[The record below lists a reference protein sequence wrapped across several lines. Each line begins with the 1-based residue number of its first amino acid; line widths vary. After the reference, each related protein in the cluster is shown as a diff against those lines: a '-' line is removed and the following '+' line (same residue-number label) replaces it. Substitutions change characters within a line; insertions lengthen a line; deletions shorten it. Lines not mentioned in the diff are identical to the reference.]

1 VDIRYLYNGQQYTPT
16 IHIEKGG
23 KKPLL
28 TVLSSKYIV
37 LDKKSIPMVAC
48 NVHEQFSFSRS
59 DYNYGI
65 QRVKRGSEV

>member
-16 IHIEKGG
+16 IHIGKGG

-48 NVHEQFSFSRS
+48 NGKQKSIINYS
-59 DYNYGI
+59 DNLKFHW
-65 QRVKRGSEV
+65 R